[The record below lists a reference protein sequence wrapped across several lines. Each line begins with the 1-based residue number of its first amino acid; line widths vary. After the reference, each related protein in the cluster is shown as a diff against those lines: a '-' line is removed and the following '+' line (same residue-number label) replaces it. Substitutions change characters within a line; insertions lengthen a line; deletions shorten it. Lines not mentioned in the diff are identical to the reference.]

1 MDPNQRREYL
11 FQRDYE
17 LEKQLDKTIKDAQP
31 KPKREPEYKIKLL
44 PPVITSNN
52 SLKGTPEY
60 YANRVLIDIALE
72 QSINNTIKQA
82 MYAVSGKTPEK
93 SKSTEVSQEMVED
106 YKKEVMKPVVIGDKQ
121 YLYRPVDMSALQP
134 LNLKPYPHGVK
145 IPEADYNII
154 SQEIL
159 DRIELLK
166 VDLVAF
172 QNRREI
178 LEDRYTLGSS
188 RPPFDEAARRAE
200 LATKS
205 KMELTQIFN
214 PGQKGASKTPTDRL
228 IDKIIDKE
236 MAGKTS
242 TITLTNNKAQLDQVK
257 KDILNL
263 VNRGRIPKIRCSI

>member
-1 MDPNQRREYL
+1 MYPNQRREYL

-121 YLYRPVDMSALQP
+121 
-134 LNLKPYPHGVK
+134 
-145 IPEADYNII
+145 
-154 SQEIL
+154 
-159 DRIELLK
+159 
-166 VDLVAF
+166 
-172 QNRREI
+172 
-178 LEDRYTLGSS
+178 
-188 RPPFDEAARRAE
+188 
-200 LATKS
+200 
-205 KMELTQIFN
+205 
-214 PGQKGASKTPTDRL
+214 
-228 IDKIIDKE
+228 
-236 MAGKTS
+236 
-242 TITLTNNKAQLDQVK
+242 
-257 KDILNL
+257 
-263 VNRGRIPKIRCSI
+263 